1 MTNTLSFIPRAFLI
15 LALAGGWLASPAPAT
30 EPASRP
36 NFLFVYTDDQRWD
49 AMGVVQREQGERA
62 RFPWLT
68 TPNMDRLA
76 QGGTRFRNAFVTL
89 SLCAPSRAAFLTG
102 GYNHL
107 NGVANNHTPFP
118 TDNVTYASLLH
129 AAGYTT
135 GYVGKWHMDK
145 QTERP
150 GFDYSASFVAQG
162 RYFDCPMLV
171 NGHETPS
178 TGWVDDVSTDY
189 ALDFLKKNRSRPF
202 ALVVGFKSTHGPFD
216 PPERAKD
223 RFAGDEARPV
233 PNLDVPAIYQGGVKL
248 APKQAAKQAVKNSAL
263 TKRGT
268 NLGYFRC
275 ISAADDNL
283 GRLLDGLDQ
292 LDLAKNTVV
301 IFTSD
306 NGYYLGEHGLGDKRT
321 AYDESMR
328 IPMLIRWPGHL
339 PEGQT
344 QDAMVLNVDIAPTL
358 LDLAGLTPPPT
369 MQGRSWR
376 PLLAGQSSDWRHAF
390 FYEYFREG
398 RFGAPTVFAVR
409 TDVAKLVKYPG
420 HPEWT
425 EMFDLA
431 MDPYETK
438 NLFDDPSAAAL
449 RAKLEAEYARQ
460 QQAVG
465 FVTPAYADE
474 LAKPEVLAKPL
485 DAWVLEYRFDKDEG
499 DKVVDA
505 SGRGNDGRAIDAPL
519 DAIGDIKGRR
529 FSGHSAIDV
538 RKSPSLNPAVQN
550 WTLEVTFVADSPDG
564 ILVAQGG
571 QSFGY
576 CLALQG
582 GRPVLVVNGSGQST
596 RIAAKAK
603 VGTAHTGRTGRT
615 TVRAGISSEQAWL
628 MVDGQRVA
636 EAPLRAALSE
646 QPNDGLQIGDD
657 LRSHVISTDRPPGF
671 TGLIESVRLYSGMAP
686 ATVE

>member
-1 MTNTLSFIPRAFLI
+1 
-15 LALAGGWLASPAPAT
+15 
-30 EPASRP
+30 
-36 NFLFVYTDDQRWD
+36 LFVYTDDQRWD
-49 AMGVVQREQGERA
+49 AMGVVQREQGDRA
-62 RFPWLT
+62 RFPWLV

-76 QGGTRFRNAFVTL
+76 QGGTRFRNAFVTM

-102 GYNHL
+102 RYNHL

-118 TDNVTYASLLH
+118 ADNVTYASLLH

-216 PPERAKD
+216 PPERAKE

-233 PNLDVPAIYQGGVKL
+233 PNLDVPAIYQGGITL
-248 APKQAAKQAVKNSAL
+248 GPKQATRQAAKNSAP
-263 TKRGT
+263 TKRGA

-283 GRLLDGLDQ
+283 GRLLDSLDQ

-301 IFTSD
+301 VFTSD
-306 NGYYLGEHGLGDKRT
+306 NGYYLGEHRLGDKRT

-328 IPMLIRWPGHL
+328 IPMLVRWPGHL

-344 QDAMVLNVDIAPTL
+344 QDALVLNVDIAPTL
-358 LDLAGLTPPPT
+358 LDLAGLSPPPT

-376 PLLAGQSSDWRHAF
+376 PLLAGQSADWRRAF

-409 TDVAKLVKYPG
+409 TQSAKLIKYPG

-431 MDPYETK
+431 ADPYETK

-460 QQAVG
+460 QQATG
-465 FVTPAYADE
+465 FVTPTYADE

-485 DAWVLEYRFDKDEG
+485 DAWVLEYRFDKDQG

-519 DAIGDIKGRR
+519 DASGDIKGRR

-538 RKSPSLNPAVQN
+538 RNSPSLNPAVQN

-582 GRPVLVVNGSGQST
+582 GRPVLVVNGNGQTT
-596 RIAAKAK
+596 RIVAKAK
-603 VGTAHTGRTGRT
+603 VGTTRTGRTGRT

-646 QPNDGLQIGDD
+646 QPNDSLQIGDD
-657 LRSHVISTDRPPGF
+657 LRSHVISTDKPPGF
-671 TGLIESVRLYSGMAP
+671 TGRIESVRLYSGVAP
-686 ATVE
+686 ATAQ